1 MFAVLTGAG
10 LSAAAGLNAYIPFLI
25 VGLLAR
31 FTDVITLPGGWQWIE
46 SWWALGIGAVLLIS
60 ELVLD
65 KIPVVDSVNDI
76 AGSVI
81 RPATGGVIAAAT
93 QSANALDHSSFLQ
106 DHEWIAFV
114 GGLLVAGVVH
124 VGKASARPAV
134 NLGTAGIGA
143 PIVSTVEDAS
153 SLGLSLI
160 AVFVPILVIVA
171 LIVLAWALWK
181 WARRMRG
188 FARRRR
194 DAEHAT

>member
-31 FTDVITLPGGWQWIE
+31 FTDVINLPGGWQWIE
-46 SWWALGIGAVLLIS
+46 SWWAIGLAALLLIS

-65 KIPVVDSVNDI
+65 KIPAVDSINDMV
-76 AGSVI
+76 GSIV
-81 RPATGGVIAAAT
+81 RPATGGLVAAAT
-93 QSANALDHSSFLQ
+93 QSASALDHSSFLQ

-124 VGKASARPAV
+124 AGKASARPAV
-134 NLGTAGIGA
+134 NLGTAGFGA
-143 PIVSTVEDAS
+143 PIVSTAEDVS
-153 SLGLSLI
+153 SLGLSLV

-171 LIVLAWALWK
+171 LIVLGWVLWK
-181 WARRMRG
+181 WSRRMRA

-194 DAEHAT
+194 DAEHPA

>member
-31 FTDVITLPGGWQWIE
+31 FTDVINLPGGWQWIE
-46 SWWALGIGAVLLIS
+46 SWWALGIGTLLLIS

-65 KIPVVDSVNDI
+65 KIPAVDSINDV

-81 RPATGGVIAAAT
+81 RPATGGLVAAAT
-93 QSANALDHSSFLQ
+93 QSAGALDHSSFMQ
-106 DHEWIAFV
+106 DHQWVAFL
-114 GGLLVAGVVH
+114 GGLVLAGVVH
-124 VGKASARPAV
+124 VGKSSARPAI
-134 NLGTAGIGA
+134 NLGTVGLGA
-143 PIVSTVEDAS
+143 PIVSTAEDAS
-153 SLGLSLI
+153 SLSLSLI

-171 LIVLAWALWK
+171 LILLAWGLWK
-181 WARRMRG
+181 YARRMRR

>member
-10 LSAAAGLNAYIPFLI
+10 LSAAAGLNAYIPFLM

-46 SWWALGIGAVLLIS
+46 SWWALGIGALLLIS

-65 KIPVVDSVNDI
+65 KIPVVDSINDV
-76 AGSVI
+76 AGTVI
-81 RPATGGVIAAAT
+81 RPATGGIIAAAT
-93 QSANALDHSSFLQ
+93 QSASALDHSSFLQ
-106 DHEWIAFV
+106 DHEWIAFI
-114 GGLLVAGVVH
+114 GGLVVAGVVH
-124 VGKASARPAV
+124 VGKSSARPAI
-134 NLGTAGIGA
+134 NLGSVGFGA
-143 PIVSTVEDAS
+143 PIVSTAEDVS

-160 AVFVPILVIVA
+160 AIFVPILVIVA
-171 LIVLAWALWK
+171 LIVLGWVLWK
-181 WARRMRG
+181 YARRMRR

>member
-10 LSAAAGLNAYIPFLI
+10 LSAAAGLNAYIPFLM

-46 SWWALGIGAVLLIS
+46 SWWAIGIGVVLLIS

-65 KIPVVDSVNDI
+65 KIPVVDSINDL
-76 AGSVI
+76 AGTVI
-81 RPATGGVIAAAT
+81 RPASGGIIAAAT
-93 QSANALDHSSFLQ
+93 QSASSLDHSSFMR
-106 DHEWIAFV
+106 DHSWIGLV
-114 GGLLVAGVVH
+114 GGIVIAGVVH
-124 VGKASARPAV
+124 VGKSSARPAI
-134 NLGTAGIGA
+134 NLGTAGFGA
-143 PIVSTVEDAS
+143 PIVSTAEDVS

-171 LIVLAWALWK
+171 LIVLGWILWK
-181 WARRMRG
+181 YARRMRR

>member
-31 FTDVITLPGGWQWIE
+31 FTDVINLPGGWQWIE
-46 SWWALGIGAVLLIS
+46 SWWAIGLAALLLIS

-65 KIPVVDSVNDI
+65 KIPAVDSINDMM
-76 AGSVI
+76 GSIV
-81 RPATGGVIAAAT
+81 RPATGGLVAAAT
-93 QSANALDHSSFLQ
+93 QSASALDHSSFLQ

-114 GGLLVAGVVH
+114 GGLVVAGVVH
-124 VGKASARPAV
+124 AGKASARPAV
-134 NLGTAGIGA
+134 NLGTAGFGA
-143 PIVSTVEDAS
+143 PIVSTAEDVS

-160 AVFVPILVIVA
+160 AVFVPLLVIVA
-171 LIVLAWALWK
+171 LIVLGWALWK
-181 WARRMRG
+181 WSRRMRS

-194 DAEHAT
+194 DAEHPA

>member
-31 FTDVITLPGGWQWIE
+31 FTGVIDLPGGWQWIE

-65 KIPVVDSVNDI
+65 KIPVVDSINDV
-76 AGSVI
+76 AGTVI
-81 RPATGGVIAAAT
+81 RPATGGLVAAAT
-93 QSANALDHSSFLQ
+93 QSASALDHSSFLR

-114 GGLLVAGVVH
+114 GGLVVAGVVH
-124 VGKASARPAV
+124 AGKSSARPAV
-134 NLGTAGIGA
+134 NLGTAGFGA
-143 PIVSTVEDAS
+143 PVVSTVEDVS

-160 AVFVPILVIVA
+160 AVFVPALVVVA
-171 LIVLAWALWK
+171 LVVLAWALWA

-194 DAEHAT
+194 DAEHVT

>member
-10 LSAAAGLNAYIPFLI
+10 LSAAAGLNAYIPFLM

-46 SWWALGIGAVLLIS
+46 SWWALGIGALLLIS

-65 KIPVVDSVNDI
+65 KIPVVDSINDV
-76 AGSVI
+76 AGTVI
-81 RPATGGVIAAAT
+81 RPATGGIIAAAT

-106 DHEWIAFV
+106 DHEWIAFI
-114 GGLLVAGVVH
+114 GGLAVAGVVH
-124 VGKASARPAV
+124 VGKSTARPAI
-134 NLGTAGIGA
+134 NLGSAGFGA
-143 PIVSTVEDAS
+143 PIVSTAEDVS

-160 AVFVPILVIVA
+160 AVFVPILVVVA
-171 LIVLAWALWK
+171 LIVLAWVLWK
-181 WARRMRG
+181 YAQRMRD